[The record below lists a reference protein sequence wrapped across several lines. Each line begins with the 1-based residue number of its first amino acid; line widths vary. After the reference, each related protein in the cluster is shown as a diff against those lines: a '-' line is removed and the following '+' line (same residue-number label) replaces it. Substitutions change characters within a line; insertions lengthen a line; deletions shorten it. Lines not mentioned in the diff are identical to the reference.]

1 MSGESEVFGSDAQ
14 KRMLQKGHEIWELLS
29 HDPRYCCHGRG
40 VQVARDCENAI
51 GLVTS
56 LARLHG
62 VSACE
67 CVARENSDDFVAGL
81 KGRGL
86 STEVFCSF
94 EGGQEAVEISRNWL
108 SGNPLASDLSVHI
121 IGPESPS
128 GLVAAYAE
136 VALAQG
142 VLPADGAV
150 LRGLYRQAFG
160 MVAMESSSGKPIAT
174 ASAVLNHPDNSKD
187 KDSAQWGQLATIP
200 ERQGQKIAKTL
211 GAHSLVY
218 GWDKMGMRYFK
229 AGVKADNISST
240 RLCNGLGIED
250 RGNDIVVAIDVSS
263 FESDSMTA

>member
-14 KRMLQKGHEIWELLS
+14 KRMLRKGHEIWDLLS
-29 HDPRYCCHGRG
+29 LDPRYCCHGRG
-40 VQVARDCENAI
+40 VQVARECENAI

-56 LARLHG
+56 LTRLLG

-67 CVARENSDDFVAGL
+67 DVARENTDDFAADL
-81 KGRGL
+81 ESRGL
-86 STEVFCSF
+86 STEVFRSF
-94 EGGQEAVEISRNWL
+94 EGGQEAIEISRDWL
-108 SGNPLASDLSVHI
+108 SANPLASDLSVHI

-128 GLVAAYAE
+128 ELVAAYAE

-150 LRGLYRQAFG
+150 MRGLYRPAFG

-174 ASAVLNHPDNSKD
+174 ASAALNHPESSSE

-200 ERQGQKIAKTL
+200 ERRGQKIAKTL

-218 GWDKMGMRYFK
+218 GWDQMGMRYFK
-229 AGVKADNISST
+229 TGVKADNISST
-240 RLCNGLGIED
+240 RLCNGLGIEY
-250 RGNDIVVAIDVSS
+250 RGSDIVVAIDVSS